1 MLKSSIIFRPRIWNC
16 DWQHFLN
23 ELDIKNF
30 LFNTDK
36 KRKKKNNPSLFW
48 LKRSVWKV
56 RASHLEACGGRLKAV
71 RMAQEILFNPQDSG
85 ACLFVKPA
93 LL

>member
-36 KRKKKNNPSLFW
+36 KKKKQSLSVLVEKVSVEGQGLPS
-48 LKRSVWKV
+48 RSLW
-56 RASHLEACGGRLKAV
+56 REAEGC
-71 RMAQEILFNPQDSG
+71 
-85 ACLFVKPA
+85 
-93 LL
+93 